1 MLRLSS
7 NFSTSSLLSHL
18 SYLKRKIPRH
28 FTLIELLVVIAI
40 IAILAAMLLPAL
52 NRARLMAKT
61 TQCTSNKKNAG
72 ICFANYSNDY
82 REYYI
87 PAEII
92 TPSPYNV
99 GWHKGIAPGTS
110 LTWHETAYLFCMP
123 GTTFNDDAD
132 PNIRGYR
139 SFEKLFSCPLLSNAE
154 KKRYDD
160 KNGGAG
166 NHTCVY
172 SYGIAMRVTGSLG
185 PDDAANYPMRKI
197 NRITYPEKRLLIGEL
212 NPWKNHLYKLAYA
225 EWLDV
230 KRHSNQ
236 VHGLSATL
244 AIVNWKNTSENSIKS
259 MIWYHS
265 SAVNTY

>member
-1 MLRLSS
+1 MKMKSARQVK
-7 NFSTSSLLSHL
+7 NAVD
-18 SYLKRKIPRH
+18 

-52 NRARLMAKT
+52 NRARLMAKS
-61 TQCTSNKKNAG
+61 TQCTANKKNAG

-87 PAEII
+87 PTEIV
-92 TPSPYNV
+92 TPSPYKD
-99 GWHKGIAPGTS
+99 GWHKGIAPGAS

-139 SFEKLFSCPLLSNAE
+139 SFEKLFSCPLLSNAD

-160 KNGGAG
+160 KNGGAS
-166 NHTCVY
+166 NHTVVY

-197 NRITYPEKRLLIGEL
+197 NRITYPEKRLLIGES

-244 AIVNWKNTSENSIKS
+244 AVVNWKNTSENAIKS